1 MSKQYEQSGVSLERG
16 YNMVQSIK
24 TMIPRTFNKGVMGNI
39 GDFGG
44 LFDLSKYNIKEPILV
59 SGTDGV
65 GTKLLLA
72 QQANKHDTIGID
84 LVAMCVNDIITI
96 GAQPLYF
103 LDYIATG
110 IIEEEALTSVV
121 SGIVEGCKQANCA
134 LIGGE
139 TAEMPDMY
147 QQGHYDLAGYTTG
160 VVEKSNIIDK
170 HNVKTNDVL
179 IGLPSS
185 GIHSNGY
192 SLVRKIVCKDHN
204 LQLTDYIEELNSTIG
219 DVLLEPTIIYVN
231 QILEVIKEFDI
242 HSISHITGGGFYEN
256 IPRAIPEQFGVE
268 IQSGSWPIP
277 PVFHWLEQLGNI
289 ERDEMYHVF
298 NMGIG
303 MVLICDEKDAIKV
316 IDLIQS
322 IGHKAYQIGRVVTKK
337 GLRIQ

>member
-16 YNMVQSIK
+16 YNMVRSIK
-24 TMIPRTFNKGVMGNI
+24 TMIPQTNNRGVMGNI

-72 QQANKHDTIGID
+72 QEANKHDTIGID

-110 IIEEEALTSVV
+110 VIEEEVLSSVV
-121 SGIVEGCKQANCA
+121 SGIVEGCKLAGAA

-147 QQGHYDLAGYTTG
+147 QSGHYDLAGYTTG
-160 VVEKSNIIDK
+160 VVEKSKMINK
-170 HNVKTNDVL
+170 NNVKEGDVL

-185 GIHSNGY
+185 GLHSNGY
-192 SLVRKIVCKDHN
+192 SLVRKIFFKDN
-204 LQLTDYIEELNSTIG
+204 NYQLDQYIDELQTTLQES
-219 DVLLEPTIIYVN
+219 LLEPTTIYVKPVLHTLN
-231 QILEVIKEFDI
+231 SNHI
-242 HSISHITGGGFYEN
+242 HAISHITGGGFYEN
-256 IPRAIPEQFGVE
+256 IPRAIPDHLGVK
-268 IQSGSWPIP
+268 IDTSSWPKPQI
-277 PVFHWLEQLGNI
+277 FDLIEQVGKI
-289 ERDEMYHVF
+289 DSDEMYHVF

-303 MVLICDEKDAIKV
+303 MVFICDKNELELTLASLEEVGSK
-316 IDLIQS
+316 
-322 IGHKAYQIGRVVTKK
+322 GYQIGTVTAQKGVV
-337 GLRIQ
+337 LL